1 MSGDGQRWR
10 VLLAEGGR
18 SFWIEVDTGAGFRL
32 ATVVEVD
39 QALKLT
45 TYQVAERSA
54 ERNRN
59 AEHPARFSER
69 TSSMRRCVPFTSAYI
84 TPASATPTVI
94 TVPMIDAVSGFML
107 SSLCRVLMP
116 LVGRQAVPPRGLF
129 CAEGSLCSRS
139 RRPGHRS
146 TLMK

>member
-18 SFWIEVDTGAGFRL
+18 SFRIEVDTGAGFRL

-94 TVPMIDAVSGFML
+94 PVPMIDAVSGFML

-116 LVGRQAVPPRGLF
+116 WSAARRYHREGCSARRALPALEVVGLGTAQ
-129 CAEGSLCSRS
+129 RS
-139 RRPGHRS
+139 
-146 TLMK
+146 